1 MHSRELWGKGDK
13 ERPSRAG
20 CVIRSMGAYTA
31 TKDRLTHRSTRRPY
45 FWTSLA
51 SNLYFRTHYDAKGT
65 ESDAFGAIAS
75 SVKWGFCG
83 QTMPPTF
90 STTKHIGMSATTEQA
105 VLFEEEA
112 QPRTDMQ
119 EVLAAR
125 RQFRYARRNRKPGI
139 VLVGCSTEESRR
151 AGLPFP
157 FGIWSKR
164 I

>member
-1 MHSRELWGKGDK
+1 MNLTAVSREFTMHSRELWGKGYK
-13 ERPSRAG
+13 ERPIRAG

-51 SNLYFRTHYDAKGT
+51 SNLYVRAHYDAKGT
-65 ESDAFGAIAS
+65 ESDAFGA
-75 SVKWGFCG
+75 
-83 QTMPPTF
+83 
-90 STTKHIGMSATTEQA
+90 
-105 VLFEEEA
+105 
-112 QPRTDMQ
+112 

-125 RQFRYARRNRKPGI
+125 RRFRYARRNRKPGI

-151 AGLPFP
+151 VGLPFP